1 MKSIRWVLLVM
12 VAGLVGAG
20 VLWLASSPPR
30 GAPIQLLPPPTPLP
44 ILVHV
49 SGAVNSPGVYTLD
62 PGSRVQEAIQAA
74 GEFRQDA
81 ISQTINLAAALQD
94 GSQLW
99 IPSVSDAP
107 AGASSNDA
115 AVTGTTR
122 LATGELIDINTAT
135 QSEFETLP
143 GIGPVLAADIIAFR
157 EAEGNFYTPEDLQK
171 VPGIG
176 PATYEK
182 IQDLITVNL
191 ETGNAPP

>member
-1 MKSIRWVLLVM
+1 M

-115 AVTGTTR
+115 AAFPRR
-122 LATGELIDINTAT
+122 LLEWLSSSAARRTCAKAAV
-135 QSEFETLP
+135 
-143 GIGPVLAADIIAFR
+143 PVSRRRRIVSFRMSSVSFPAFR
-157 EAEGNFYTPEDLQK
+157 
-171 VPGIG
+171 PGRVTKSQRRIPRSG
-176 PATYEK
+176 KRRTCAGCRRPCRSARPGR
-182 IQDLITVNL
+182 V
-191 ETGNAPP
+191 

>member
-1 MKSIRWVLLVM
+1 VKSIKWVFLATV
-12 VAGLVGAG
+12 VGLVGAG

-62 PGSRVQEAIQAA
+62 PGSRIQEAIQAA
-74 GEFRQDA
+74 GGFRQDA

-94 GSQLW
+94 GSQIW
-99 IPSVSDAP
+99 IPSVSE
-107 AGASSNDA
+107 ASSDA
-115 AVTGTTR
+115 SNSDAVVSGTTR
-122 LATGELIDINTAT
+122 LAPSELIDINKAT

-143 GIGPVLAADIIAFR
+143 GIGPVLAADIITYR
-157 EAEGNFYTPEDLQK
+157 EAEGDFSTPEDLQK

-176 PATYEK
+176 PATFEK

-191 ETGNAPP
+191 EPGNDPP